1 LASKSESKEIP
12 MQQLYL
18 SSYQIAI
25 FEKLKE
31 FGSLT
36 RRELVNCLNL
46 ARTTVYDN
54 CVKLQKLKLITKYSK
69 GVGKRGRPYVYF
81 KIKEGIKIK
90 EENL

>member
-1 LASKSESKEIP
+1 MASKSESKEIP
-12 MQQLYL
+12 IQQLYL

-25 FEKLKE
+25 LEKLKE

-36 RRELVNCLNL
+36 RRELVNCLN
-46 ARTTVYDN
+46 
-54 CVKLQKLKLITKYSK
+54 LQKLKLITKYSK